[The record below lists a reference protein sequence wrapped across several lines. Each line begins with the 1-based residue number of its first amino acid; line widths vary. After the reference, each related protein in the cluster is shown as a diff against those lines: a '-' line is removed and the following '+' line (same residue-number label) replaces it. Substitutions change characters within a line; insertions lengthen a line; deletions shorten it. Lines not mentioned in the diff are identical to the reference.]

1 MAKKEEVKE
10 NVITIN
16 GQEFTEKS
24 LEPNSKYFLT
34 QIRDLQTQRNQLKFQ
49 MDQKQAAIDMMTLR
63 LTESVKVEET
73 EEEVE
78 KAS

>member
-1 MAKKEEVKE
+1 MAEEKE
-10 NVITIN
+10 NVVTIN
-16 GQEFTEKS
+16 GEEYEEKS
-24 LEPNSKYFLT
+24 LEPNSMYFLT
-34 QIRDLQTQRNQLKFQ
+34 QIRDLQTQRNQLQFQ

-63 LTESVKVEET
+63 LAESVKVEET

>member
-1 MAKKEEVKE
+1 MAKEKE
-10 NVITIN
+10 NVVTIN
-16 GQEFTEKS
+16 GEEYEEKS
-24 LEPNSKYFLT
+24 LEPNSMYFLT
-34 QIRDLQTQRNQLKFQ
+34 QIRDLQTQRNQLQFQ

-63 LTESVKVEET
+63 LAESVKVEET

>member
-1 MAKKEEVKE
+1 MAEEKE
-10 NVITIN
+10 NVVTIN
-16 GQEFTEKS
+16 GEEYEEKS
-24 LEPNSKYFLT
+24 LEPNSMYFLT

>member
-1 MAKKEEVKE
+1 M
-10 NVITIN
+10 
-16 GQEFTEKS
+16 
-24 LEPNSKYFLT
+24 YFLT
-34 QIRDLQTQRNQLKFQ
+34 QIRDLQTQRNQLQFQ

-63 LTESVKVEET
+63 LAESVKVEET

>member
-1 MAKKEEVKE
+1 MAEEKE
-10 NVITIN
+10 NVVTIN
-16 GQEFTEKS
+16 GEEYEEKS
-24 LEPNSKYFLT
+24 LEPNSMYFLT
-34 QIRDLQTQRNQLKFQ
+34 QNRDLQTQRNQLQFQ

-63 LTESVKVEET
+63 LAESVKVEET